1 MRENGGMKEN
11 FRFIFSLIWFPAV
24 GCAFS
29 STLLFLVTLGDF
41 ANFFFASIAALAVAT
56 AGVILT
62 SLG

>member
-1 MRENGGMKEN
+1 MKEN
-11 FRFIFSLIWFPAV
+11 FRLVFSLMWFPAL

-29 STLLFLVTLGDF
+29 GTLLFLVTFGDF
-41 ANFFFASIAALAVAT
+41 ANFFFASIAALIVAT